1 MNTTDSKSC
10 VPGRT
15 ELNTTVSRWI
25 RSAKP
30 DLGSARLLS
39 DGEEIAG
46 YMVRRLLGRGGF
58 GEVYEVWHPVM
69 NAAFALK
76 VFAPE
81 NEERVAR
88 LLTEVRALARIRH
101 PNVIAIHQFG
111 EHKGHPYFIMDL
123 AEPIADELSVAECR
137 RLVADISAALTAVHE
152 AGIVHRDIKPA
163 NILRRDGRYLLA
175 DFGIAG
181 EWNGASAREGTSST
195 GFPLPAGL
203 ENPTLCDRGRV
214 VVGSPGFIAPEILEG
229 GGAFAVSDVFALA
242 SVCLAVCPALAENR
256 KASSVLSR
264 ALAAKP
270 QLRQRSAAEFAA
282 DFEGAFRSRRGL
294 WIGGGLVAGAIVVA
308 GSNVLSYLSRGRDV
322 PAPVAMDVQ
331 MRLVGYADEMTNLLR
346 RISALTQEE
355 QSHFAQSVG
364 EEYSD
369 DPEYDQTRDPER
381 LGHEIQR
388 SNCIREASDCQRRFD
403 ELLKRS
409 ARLKFNCGIPLTD
422 AEAQAL

>member
-15 ELNTTVSRWI
+15 DLNTTVSRWI

-46 YMVRRLLGRGGF
+46 YTVRRLLGRGGF

-69 NAAFALK
+69 NTAFALK

-101 PNVIAIHQFG
+101 PNVITIHQFG

-123 AEPIADELSVAECR
+123 AEPLADELSVSDCR
-137 RLVADISAALTAVHE
+137 QLVADISAALTAVHE

-181 EWNGASAREGTSST
+181 AGNVS
-195 GFPLPAGL
+195 LPAGL
-203 ENPTLCDRGRV
+203 ENPTLCDKGRV

-229 GGAFAVSDVFALA
+229 GEASAVSDVFALA

-264 ALAAKP
+264 ALAGKP
-270 QLRQRSAAEFAA
+270 QLRQKSATEFAA

-294 WIGGGLVAGAIVVA
+294 WIGGGLVAGAIVAIVVCVLLSVREGADSAVA
-308 GSNVLSYLSRGRDV
+308 E
-322 PAPVAMDVQ
+322 PDVQ
-331 MRLVGYADEMTNLLR
+331 VQLAAYAQEMTNIQQ
-346 RISALTQEE
+346 RIAMKDREIRGPLKGVDILNCTDAEE
-355 QSHFAQSVG
+355 QMRVGDKVVAAQDLFFK
-364 EEYSD
+364 ETLADKKRY
-369 DPEYDQTRDPER
+369 
-381 LGHEIQR
+381 H
-388 SNCIREASDCQRRFD
+388 

-409 ARLKFNCGIPLTD
+409 AQLKFNRGIPLTD
-422 AEAQAL
+422 AEVQAL

>member
-39 DGEEIAG
+39 DGEEVAG
-46 YMVRRLLGRGGF
+46 YTVRRLLGRGGS

-101 PNVIAIHQFG
+101 PNVITIHQFG
-111 EHKGHPYFIMDL
+111 EHRGHPYFIMDL
-123 AEPIADELSVAECR
+123 AEPLADELSVTECR

-163 NILRRDGRYLLA
+163 NILRGDGRYLLA

-181 EWNGASAREGTSST
+181 AGNVS
-195 GFPLPAGL
+195 LPAGL
-203 ENPTLCDRGRV
+203 ENPTLCDKGRV
-214 VVGSPGFIAPEILEG
+214 IVGSPGFIAPEILEG
-229 GGAFAVSDVFALA
+229 GEASAVSDIFALA
-242 SVCLAVCPALAENR
+242 SFCLVVCPALAENR
-256 KASSVLSR
+256 KISSVLSR

-270 QLRQRSAAEFAA
+270 QLRQKSAAEFAEG
-282 DFEGAFRSRRGL
+282 FERAFRSWRGL
-294 WIGGGLVAGAIVVA
+294 WVCGGLLAGASVAIVVC
-308 GSNVLSYLSRGRDV
+308 VLLSVREGADSTV
-322 PAPVAMDVQ
+322 VDGPIVAT
-331 MRLVGYADEMTNLLR
+331 ETT
-346 RISALTQEE
+346 LT
-355 QSHFAQSVG
+355 
-364 EEYSD
+364 
-369 DPEYDQTRDPER
+369 
-381 LGHEIQR
+381 
-388 SNCIREASDCQRRFD
+388 
-403 ELLKRS
+403 
-409 ARLKFNCGIPLTD
+409 LTD
-422 AEAQAL
+422 ADKNRPKDQAFYIVEAK

>member
-46 YMVRRLLGRGGF
+46 YTVRRLLGRGGF

-101 PNVIAIHQFG
+101 PNVITIHQFG

-123 AEPIADELSVAECR
+123 AEPLADELSVADCR

-152 AGIVHRDIKPA
+152 AGIVDRDIKPA
-163 NILRRDGRYLLA
+163 NILRRDGRYLRA

-181 EWNGASAREGTSST
+181 AGNV
-195 GFPLPAGL
+195 FLPAGL
-203 ENPTLCDRGRV
+203 ENPTLCDKGRV
-214 VVGSPGFIAPEILEG
+214 VVGSPGFIAPEILECG
-229 GGAFAVSDVFALA
+229 EASAVSDVFALA
-242 SVCLAVCPALAENR
+242 SVCLAVCPVLAENR
-256 KASSVLSR
+256 KISSVLSR

-270 QLRQRSAAEFAA
+270 QLRQESAVEFAT
-282 DFEGAFRSRRGL
+282 DFKRAFRSRRGL
-294 WIGGGLVAGAIVVA
+294 WVGGGLVVVLLA
-308 GSNVLSYLSRGRDV
+308 VIGFLSRGRDT
-322 PAPVAMDVQ
+322 PAPIAADVQ
-331 MRLVGYADEMTNLLR
+331 AQLTEYAQEMTNIQQ
-346 RISALTQEE
+346 RIAMKDREIRGPLKGLNILNCADAEE
-355 QSHFAQSVG
+355 QMRGGDKVVAAQ
-364 EEYSD
+364 
-369 DPEYDQTRDPER
+369 ER
-381 LGHEIQR
+381 FFKEVLADKKR
-388 SNCIREASDCQRRFD
+388 YN

-409 ARLKFNCGIPLTD
+409 AQLKFNCGIPLTD

>member
-46 YMVRRLLGRGGF
+46 YTVRRLLGRGGF

-101 PNVIAIHQFG
+101 PNVITIHQFG

-123 AEPIADELSVAECR
+123 AEPLADELSVSDCR
-137 RLVADISAALTAVHE
+137 RFVADISAALTAIHE

-163 NILRRDGRYLLA
+163 NILCRDGRYLLA

-181 EWNGASAREGTSST
+181 AGNVS
-195 GFPLPAGL
+195 LPEGL
-203 ENPTLCDRGRV
+203 ENPTLCDKGRA

-229 GGAFAVSDVFALA
+229 DEGSAVSDVFALA

-256 KASSVLSR
+256 KVSSVVNR

-270 QLRQRSAAEFAA
+270 QLRQRSATELAA
-282 DFEGAFRSRRGL
+282 DFEGAFRSRKGL
-294 WIGGGLVAGAIVVA
+294 WIGGGLLAGASVAIVVC
-308 GSNVLSYLSRGRDV
+308 VLLSVREGADST
-322 PAPVAMDVQ
+322 VAELGVQ
-331 MRLVGYADEMTNLLR
+331 AQLVAYAQEMTNIQQ
-346 RISALTQEE
+346 RIAMKDQEIRGPLKE
-355 QSHFAQSVG
+355 LDPQNCTDAEGQMRVGDKIVAAQ
-364 EEYSD
+364 D
-369 DPEYDQTRDPER
+369 
-381 LGHEIQR
+381 
-388 SNCIREASDCQRRFD
+388 RFFKETLAD
-403 ELLKRS
+403 KKRYHELLKRS
-409 ARLKFNCGIPLTD
+409 AQLKFNRGIPLTD
-422 AEAQAL
+422 AEARAL

>member
-15 ELNTTVSRWI
+15 ELDTTVSRWI

-30 DLGSARLLS
+30 DLGSVRLLS

-46 YMVRRLLGRGGF
+46 YAVRRLLGKGGF

-101 PNVIAIHQFG
+101 PNVITIHQFG

-123 AEPIADELSVAECR
+123 AEPLADELSVSDCR
-137 RLVADISAALTAVHE
+137 QLVADISAALTAIHE

-175 DFGIAG
+175 DFGIV
-181 EWNGASAREGTSST
+181 GADDV
-195 GFPLPAGL
+195 PLPTGL
-203 ENPTLCDRGRV
+203 ENPTLCDEGRI

-229 GGAFAVSDVFALA
+229 SEASAVSDIFALA
-242 SVCLAVCPALAENR
+242 SVCLAVCPVLAENR
-256 KASSVLSR
+256 KISSVLSR

-294 WIGGGLVAGAIVVA
+294 WIGGGLLMGAIFTTVVCGLLSVREGADSTVVA
-308 GSNVLSYLSRGRDV
+308 
-322 PAPVAMDVQ
+322 PDVQ
-331 MRLVGYADEMTNLLR
+331 AQLDGYADEMTNLLR
-346 RISALTQEE
+346 RISVLARQKRDHFTGTVGIGDEEDSERSRALE
-355 QSHFAQSVG
+355 A
-364 EEYSD
+364 
-369 DPEYDQTRDPER
+369 RR
-381 LGHEIQR
+381 LGHEIQY
-388 SNCIREASDCQRRFD
+388 SNCANRILDCKRRFD

-409 ARLKFNCGIPLTD
+409 ARLKFNCGLPLTD
-422 AEAQAL
+422 AEARAL

>member
-15 ELNTTVSRWI
+15 DLNTTVSRWI

-30 DLGSARLLS
+30 DLGSAQFLS
-39 DGEEIAG
+39 AGEEIAG
-46 YMVRRLLGRGGF
+46 YAVRRLLGRGGF

-101 PNVIAIHQFG
+101 PNVITIHQFG
-111 EHKGHPYFIMDL
+111 EYKGHPYFIMDL
-123 AEPIADELSVAECR
+123 AEPLADELSVADCR

-181 EWNGASAREGTSST
+181 AGNVS
-195 GFPLPAGL
+195 LPAGL
-203 ENPTLCDRGRV
+203 ENPTLCDKGRV

-229 GGAFAVSDVFALA
+229 GEASAVSDVFALA

-256 KASSVLSR
+256 KVSSVLSR
-264 ALAAKP
+264 ALAGKP
-270 QLRQRSAAEFAA
+270 QLRQESATEFAA
-282 DFEGAFRSRRGL
+282 EFEGAFRSRRGL
-294 WIGGGLVAGAIVVA
+294 WVCGGLLVAAGVVA
-308 GSNVLSYLSRGRDV
+308 GLSVLSYLSRGRDV

-331 MRLVGYADEMTNLLR
+331 MLLEGYANEMTNLLR
-346 RISALTQEE
+346 RISALAQEE

-369 DPEYDQTRDPER
+369 DPEYDQMRDPER
-381 LGHEIQR
+381 LGHEIKQ
-388 SNCIREASDCQRRFD
+388 SNCVREASDCQRRFD

-409 ARLKFNCGIPLTD
+409 ARLKFNRGMPLTD
-422 AEAQAL
+422 AEARAL